1 MTTTETSPKLAP
13 LADDELDDEQRQLLE
28 PLGDRGRHNVFRT
41 MVRHP
46 KLYRHWSRFSG
57 YLLWRSGL
65 AAREREMVILRTAY
79 RCGSAYEWGQH
90 ARIGR
95 SEGLTDD
102 EIRRIAVGPD
112 ADGWTEHEAA
122 LLRAVDELH
131 DQSQLSDA
139 TWSQLART
147 FDEHQLI
154 EAIMLSGSYRGLAGA
169 LNSIGVQPE
178 GPLAPLGEAQP

>member
-1 MTTTETSPKLAP
+1 MTTTEASPKLAP
-13 LADDELDDEQRQLLE
+13 LADEELSDEQRDLLE
-28 PLGDRGRHNVFRT
+28 PLGDRGRHHVFRT

-57 YLLWRSGL
+57 YLLRRSAL
-65 AAREREMVILRTAY
+65 DPREREIVILRTAY
-79 RCGSAYEWGQH
+79 RCASAYEWGQH

-102 EIRRIAVGPD
+102 EIRRIAAGPD
-112 ADGWTEHEAA
+112 AGGWSEHESA

-131 DQSQLSDA
+131 EQSRLSDA
-139 TWSQLART
+139 TWSQLAQR
-147 FDEHQLI
+147 FDEEQLI
-154 EAIMLSGSYRGLAGA
+154 ETIMLSGSYRALAGA

-178 GPLAPLGEAQP
+178 RPLAPLGEAQP

>member
-1 MTTTETSPKLAP
+1 MTTSQTAP
-13 LADDELDDEQRQLLE
+13 RLDPLRDDELTDEQKELLE
-28 PLGDRGRHNVFRT
+28 PLGERSGGHVFRT

-57 YLLWRSGL
+57 YLLRRSAL
-65 AAREREMVILRTAY
+65 EPREREIVILRTAY

-90 ARIGR
+90 ARIGLG
-95 SEGLTDD
+95 EGLTDD
-102 EIRRIAVGPD
+102 EIRRIAAGPD
-112 ADGWTEHEAA
+112 ASGWSEHDAA

-131 DQSQLSDA
+131 EQSQLSDA
-139 TWSQLART
+139 TWSQLAERY
-147 FDEHQLI
+147 DEHQLI
-154 EAIMLSGSYRGLAGA
+154 ETIMLSGGYRMLAGA